1 LTRKWYQF
9 DTKGM
14 AMTLRLEAE
23 QDKQLAQVAEHLGI
37 SKQQAVALAVERF
50 LELEWQRAVGRQ
62 VIDIVMTR
70 DKELM
75 ERLADA

>member
-1 LTRKWYQF
+1 
-9 DTKGM
+9 
-14 AMTLRLEAE
+14 MTLRLAEE

-50 LELEWQRAVGRQ
+50 LELEWQRT
-62 VIDIVMTR
+62 VIKSAMARVLER
-70 DKELM
+70 DRELL

>member
-1 LTRKWYQF
+1 MWYQF

-50 LELEWQRAVGRQ
+50 LELEWQRAIGRQ
-62 VIDIVMTR
+62 VIDLVMTR

>member
-1 LTRKWYQF
+1 MWYQF

-50 LELEWQRAVGRQ
+50 LEFEWQRAVGRQ
-62 VIDIVMTR
+62 VIDLVMTR

>member
-1 LTRKWYQF
+1 MWYQF

-62 VIDIVMTR
+62 VIDLVITR

>member
-1 LTRKWYQF
+1 
-9 DTKGM
+9 
-14 AMTLRLEAE
+14 MTLRLAEE

-50 LELEWQRAVGRQ
+50 LELEWQRAVGKR
-62 VIDIVMTR
+62 VMELVMTR

>member
-1 LTRKWYQF
+1 
-9 DTKGM
+9 
-14 AMTLRLEAE
+14 MTLRLEAE

-62 VIDIVMTR
+62 VIDLVITR

>member
-1 LTRKWYQF
+1 LTFEWYQF

-14 AMTLRLEAE
+14 AMTLRLAEE

-50 LELEWQRAVGRQ
+50 LELEWQRT
-62 VIDIVMTR
+62 VIKSAMARVLER
-70 DKELM
+70 DKELL

>member
-1 LTRKWYQF
+1 
-9 DTKGM
+9 
-14 AMTLRLEAE
+14 MTLRLEAE

-50 LELEWQRAVGRQ
+50 LELEWQRAVIKSSFAR
-62 VIDIVMTR
+62 VLER
-70 DKELM
+70 DQELL

>member
-62 VIDIVMTR
+62 VIDLVMTR

>member
-1 LTRKWYQF
+1 MWYQF

-50 LELEWQRAVGRQ
+50 LELEWQRAVGSQ
-62 VIDIVMTR
+62 VIDLVMTR

>member
-1 LTRKWYQF
+1 MWYQF

-50 LELEWQRAVGRQ
+50 VELEWQRAVGRQ
-62 VIDIVMTR
+62 VIDLVMTR

>member
-1 LTRKWYQF
+1 MTRKWYQF

-62 VIDIVMTR
+62 VIDLVMTR

>member
-1 LTRKWYQF
+1 MWYQF

-62 VIDIVMTR
+62 VIDLVMTR

>member
-1 LTRKWYQF
+1 MWYQF

-50 LELEWQRAVGRQ
+50 LELEWQRAVIKSSFAR
-62 VIDIVMTR
+62 VLER
-70 DKELM
+70 DQELL

>member
-1 LTRKWYQF
+1 MWYQF

-62 VIDIVMTR
+62 VIDLVMTR

-75 ERLADA
+75 QRLADA